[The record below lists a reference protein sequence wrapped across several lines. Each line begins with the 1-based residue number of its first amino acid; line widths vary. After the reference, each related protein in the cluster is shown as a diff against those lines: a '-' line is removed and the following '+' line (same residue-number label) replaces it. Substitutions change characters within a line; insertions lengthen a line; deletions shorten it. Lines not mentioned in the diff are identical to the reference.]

1 MIHPKGNMNAR
12 TRFNYFNR
20 QKHEASGTSR
30 GDIFSNT
37 FYSLSFYCNI
47 FHLILLNI

>member
-30 GDIFSNT
+30 GDLGGNLFK
-37 FYSLSFYCNI
+37 
-47 FHLILLNI
+47 HIL